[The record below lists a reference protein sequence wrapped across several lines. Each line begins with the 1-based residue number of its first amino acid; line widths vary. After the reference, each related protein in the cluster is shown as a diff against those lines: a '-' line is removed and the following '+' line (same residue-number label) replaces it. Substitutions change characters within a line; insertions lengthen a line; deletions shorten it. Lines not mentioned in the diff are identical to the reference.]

1 MHLNR
6 RQFAMAGGA
15 VVASGAMLAGAT
27 RTLALGR
34 QPTAV
39 VDRWLNEVVR
49 TGATERIEEF
59 VRPDVVLV
67 MHGVGANPDGT
78 PRRIE
83 GLAALRDW
91 VTQIRSR
98 WVSTPEVRIDDRV
111 VDGGKIAV
119 RGRVVWHRQTPEGRV
134 KTDQSSAAFY
144 YVEAGRLY
152 QIERYNAVIRSATS

>member
-1 MHLNR
+1 MQLNR

-15 VVASGAMLAGAT
+15 VVASGAMLAGVTQA
-27 RTLALGR
+27 LAAGSH
-34 QPTAV
+34 PTAV

-49 TGATERIEEF
+49 TGATDRIEEF

-91 VTQIRSR
+91 VVQVRSH
-98 WVSTPEVRIDDRV
+98 WLSTPEVRVDDRI
-111 VDGGKIAV
+111 VDDGKVAV
-119 RGRVVWHRQTPEGRV
+119 RGRVVWHRQTAEGRA
-134 KTDQSSAAFY
+134 KTAQSIAAFY

-152 QIERYNAVIRSATS
+152 QIERYNALIRAVAS